1 MFRCAIFYYNNFF
14 KNYLV
19 QLEIIGVQEEKT
31 FKQVGLETF
40 SPCHTLRHHNLDV
53 LHGKKAPPLAL
64 VLEKHVS

>member
-31 FKQVGLETF
+31 FKQVGLETI
-40 SPCHTLRHHNLDV
+40 T
-53 LHGKKAPPLAL
+53 
-64 VLEKHVS
+64 